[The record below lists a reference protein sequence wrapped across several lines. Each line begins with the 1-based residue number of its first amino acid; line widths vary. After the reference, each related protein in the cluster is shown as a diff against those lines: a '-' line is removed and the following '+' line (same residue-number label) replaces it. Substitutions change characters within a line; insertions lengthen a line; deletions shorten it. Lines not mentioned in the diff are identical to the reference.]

1 MPWDHP
7 RIRGT
12 NDIASTFL
20 NLDEGSSPHTRDKS
34 DEETASILSKGSIP
48 AYAGQIYTT
57 VIHEE
62 NMEEHPRIRGTNID
76 EHLKG
81 IVDKGAS
88 PHTRDKS
95 LTLSSDIRPSRITPA
110 YAGQIQRERMLSFSA

>member
-88 PHTRDKS
+88 PHTRDKF
-95 LTLSSDIRPSRITPA
+95 SSSTAERYKNRIIPA
-110 YAGQIQRERMLSFSA
+110 YAGQIFHFLYHKPYL